1 MKTKAIIPV
10 AGVGTRLRPHT
21 HTVPKALM
29 NVAGKPILAH
39 ILDNLPELGIS
50 EVVMVVGYM
59 GDRIRSY
66 VQKNYKLSVTY
77 VEQPERKGLAHA
89 VYLTAPH
96 VEKAPVLIVL
106 GDTIFKADFSKVVG
120 GRKNYIGVKE
130 VPDPKRFGVVQVR
143 NGRVRKLVEKPEVPP
158 SNLAIV
164 GVYYV
169 AETERLFRCIAD
181 IMHKKIKTKGEYQLT
196 DALQLMI
203 SRDSE
208 VLTFPIHGWYDCG
221 KTETLLS
228 ANRDLL
234 DLVKKRPAL
243 PGSVVVPPVAV
254 DKTAHIEN
262 CIVGPHVSVA
272 AGAVVRDS
280 IVRNCI
286 INSNACVED
295 ILLDASVVGENAT
308 VRGAFKMVN
317 VGDSSEVQLT

>member
-1 MKTKAIIPV
+1 MRTKAIIPV

-50 EVVMVVGYM
+50 EVIMVVGYM
-59 GDRIRSY
+59 GSRIRNY
-66 VQKNYKLSVTY
+66 VEKNYRLKVTY
-77 VEQPERKGLAHA
+77 VEQRERKGLAHA

-96 VEKAPVLIVL
+96 IKKAPVLIVL

-120 GRKNYIGVKE
+120 GKKNYIGVKE
-130 VPDPKRFGVVQVR
+130 VSDPKRFGVVQVR
-143 NGRVRKLVEKPEVPP
+143 SGRVKKLVEKPEVPP

-164 GVYYV
+164 GVYYI
-169 AETERLFRCIAD
+169 ANTELLFESIGE
-181 IMHKKIKTKGEYQLT
+181 IMRRNIKTKGEYQLT

-203 SRDSE
+203 DQGSDMS
-208 VLTFPIHGWYDCG
+208 TFPMHGWYDCG

-234 DLVKKRPAL
+234 DLVKRSPAL

-254 DKTAHIEN
+254 DKTARIKN
-262 CIVGPHVSVA
+262 SIVGPHVSVA
-272 AGAVVRDS
+272 AGAVVS
-280 IVRNCI
+280 NAVVRNCI

-295 ILLDASVVGENAT
+295 ILLDASVVGENAV

>member
-1 MKTKAIIPV
+1 MRTKAIVPV

-39 ILDNLPELGIS
+39 ILDQLPELGIR

-59 GDRIRSY
+59 GNRIREF
-66 VQKNYKLSVTY
+66 VKANYKLKVTY
-77 VEQPERKGLAHA
+77 VEQRERRGLGHA

-96 VEKAPVLIVL
+96 IKTAPALVVL

-120 GRKNYIGVKE
+120 GKKTYIGVKE
-130 VPDPKRFGVVQVR
+130 VADPENFGVVQIAS
-143 NGRVRKLVEKPEVPP
+143 GRVKQLVEKPEKAP

-164 GVYYV
+164 GVYYI
-169 AETERLFRCIAD
+169 AETELLFRCIRE
-181 IMHKKIKTKGEYQLT
+181 MMRKKIRTKGEYQLT
-196 DALQLMI
+196 DALQLMLD
-203 SRDSE
+203 RGSE
-208 VLTFPIHGWYDCG
+208 MRTFPVHGWYDCG

-234 DLVKKRPAL
+234 DFGRPAPKM
-243 PGSVVVPPVAV
+243 PGSVVVPPVAI
-254 DKTAHIEN
+254 DETARVEN
-262 CIVGPHVSVA
+262 CVIGPHVSIA
-272 AGAVVRDS
+272 AGAEVSNS

-286 INSNACVED
+286 INDNACVQD
-295 ILLDASVVGENAT
+295 ILLDASVVGENAI
-308 VRGAFKMVN
+308 VRAAFKKVN

>member
-1 MKTKAIIPV
+1 MRTKAIIPV

-29 NVAGKPILAH
+29 IVAGKPILAH
-39 ILDNLPELGIS
+39 ILDQLPELGIR

-59 GDRIRSY
+59 GDRIRDY
-66 VQKNYKLSVTY
+66 VKKNYKLSVTY
-77 VEQPERKGLAHA
+77 VEQRERKGLGHA
-89 VYLTAPH
+89 VYLTEAHVKNAP
-96 VEKAPVLIVL
+96 ALIVL
-106 GDTIFKADFSKVVG
+106 GDTIFKADFSKVVSG
-120 GRKNYIGVKE
+120 PRNYIGVKE
-130 VPDPKRFGVVQVR
+130 VSDPTHFGVVQVA
-143 NGRVRKLVEKPEVPP
+143 NGRVKRLVEKPEVPP

-164 GVYYV
+164 GVYY
-169 AETERLFRCIAD
+169 IAD
-181 IMHKKIKTKGEYQLT
+181 TGLMFESIGQIMHKKIRTKGEYQLT
-196 DALQLMI
+196 DALQVMLSKGAEM
-203 SRDSE
+203 R
-208 VLTFPIHGWYDCG
+208 TFPVHGWYDCG

-234 DLVKKRPAL
+234 EMIKRQPSI

-254 DKTAHIEN
+254 DKTARIEN

-272 AGAVVRDS
+272 PGAVVADS

-286 INSNACVED
+286 INANACVEN
-295 ILLDASVVGENAT
+295 ILLDGSVVGENAT